1 MANNFDISKREDII
15 SVVNTILN
23 NGGIAEIKIER
34 HEIPVVVEIKRTK
47 RIPPK
52 EIK

>member
-1 MANNFDISKREDII
+1 MANNFDITTREDILSTI
-15 SVVNTILN
+15 NSILN
-23 NGGIAEIKIER
+23 NGGIAELKIER

-52 EIK
+52 DK